1 MLYIKRRFPQR
12 PFRSYRKGRGW
23 LRWLG
28 VLAGIS
34 LAVGILS
41 EWALSAVSNELTQE
55 AARGYVLDCMA
66 QAVEAELDKE
76 GEPFVT
82 VERGPQ
88 GQVSMVRADPE
99 RLNRLKAGVLERL
112 SASLRGRAT
121 VYVPVGS
128 LTGVGLFN
136 GRGFPVPIK
145 LQLEGSALVE
155 FSTDFTSAGV
165 NQTCHRLVMTVRAR
179 AYSQSK
185 RFEAW
190 VEEETATVLAETLV
204 VGEVPQFVAGRE
216 NGSNTE

>member
-128 LTGVGLFN
+128 LTG
-136 GRGFPVPIK
+136 
-145 LQLEGSALVE
+145 SALVE